1 MGPRP
6 GPRNT
11 VRFAAMNEQLS
22 ELLATANERV
32 VTVKAPDGHSLVE
45 AKLLHAVI
53 AAAVGI
59 VVAPRLTAAAAVAA
73 LLKGFRVD
81 VAGSTGEPAAA

>member
-1 MGPRP
+1 LPVHAFVGPVTLP
-6 GPRNT
+6 LMHEH
-11 VRFAAMNEQLS
+11 FS
-22 ELLATANERV
+22 DLLGTATERS

-45 AKLLHAVI
+45 AKLLHAII

-81 VAGSTGEPAAA
+81 MTDTAGESAAA

>member
-1 MGPRP
+1 
-6 GPRNT
+6 
-11 VRFAAMNEQLS
+11 MNEQIS
-22 ELLATANERV
+22 DLLATATERV
-32 VTVKAPDGHSLVE
+32 VTVKAPDGHALVE

-59 VVAPRLTAAAAVAA
+59 VVAPRLTAAAAVTA

-81 VAGSTGEPAAA
+81 MAGTAGESAAA